1 MRRPTANL
9 PLREAHAEAKPVIE
23 GNSSMNDILLLV
35 QKCAHTFSF
44 YDLETKTALKHIVLP
59 NFPHEFTVDAQRRF
73 AYVGIFGIE
82 TAWSRGHDG
91 DHRIA
96 EIDLDERTHTRTLD
110 LWPYHRPHGMASD
123 ADGRLYAMSEA
134 HDMLLVFDRPRE
146 QLVPNMAI
154 PSGGVKTHLVTLT
167 RDASRAYGVHLLS
180 NTVTR
185 LHPRDATVPPRA
197 VMPGPR
203 PEGNALSSDERT
215 LYVANRGDDTL
226 VAIDTDSMTCG
237 RRVKTRRDPNR
248 IYRTGAVDGRDL
260 LLLTNS
266 GEQSLSVFDAELLEE
281 VERIELPANPTALS
295 FHPSRAAAYVS
306 FQDDHVRELD
316 LSIWRFVSAMPTLR
330 ESDAS
335 YVLAAAR

>member
-1 MRRPTANL
+1 
-9 PLREAHAEAKPVIE
+9 
-23 GNSSMNDILLLV
+23 MNDILLLV

-59 NFPHEFTVDAQRRF
+59 AFPHEFAVAASGLH

-82 TAWSRGHDG
+82 TAWTRGEQG

-96 EIDLDERTHTRTLD
+96 EIDLGERRLTRMLD
-110 LWPYHRPHGMASD
+110 LWPYFRPHGMASD
-123 ADGRLYAMSEA
+123 SEGRLYAMSEA
-134 HDMLLVFDRPRE
+134 NDMLLIFDRPGD
-146 QLVPNMAI
+146 QDVPNMAV

-167 RDASRAYGVHLLS
+167 REANSAYGVHLLS

-185 LHPRDATVPPRA
+185 FHPRDATVTPRS

-226 VAIDTDSMTCG
+226 VAIDTETMTCG
-237 RRVKTRRDPNR
+237 RRVKTRSDPNR
-248 IYRTGAVDGRDL
+248 IYRTTAQDGRDL

-266 GEQSLSVFDAELLEE
+266 GDRSVSVFDATQLEE
-281 VERIELPANPTALS
+281 IERIALPANPTALS
-295 FHPSRAAAYVS
+295 FHPSRRAAYIS

-316 LSIWRFVSAMPTLR
+316 ITSWRFVGEMPTLR
-330 ESDAS
+330 EPDAS
-335 YVLAAAR
+335 YVLAGNR